1 VLIIILRQEYQ
12 IHQPGMHY
20 QEYQHVRC
28 PMPGVVEL
36 LLLDRSRNR
45 SEDRITLQDLESWD
59 FIDTHHPD
67 VLFCKLTRIPIALKD
82 LLRSLL
88 EPSIQARCLRIA
100 GAIGLQIDIAQ
111 DISHSAWADAS
122 HNSIC
127 HGLAGQVVTR
137 PMCDVQSFG
146 HEFQTSKFNDLYPLQ
161 RRDLHATSRVALS
174 LISEQS
180 DEPKLL
186 IPLTGSP
193 DRGVVALE
201 LGSDVFSPLACSNSQ
216 NNSGTPDLIPGQ
228 CIAVCDSFQ
237 FGDVWRENSEHIWL
251 VSTNTGSSHAEIRA
265 PYPA

>member
-1 VLIIILRQEYQ
+1 MIILRQEYQ

-20 QEYQHVRC
+20 QEYQHVHC

-36 LLLDRSRNR
+36 LLLDRSRDR
-45 SEDRITLQDLESWD
+45 SADRSTLQDLESWD

-67 VLFCKLTRIPIALKD
+67 AVSCKPSRIPIAPKD
-82 LLRSLL
+82 LLRSLFEL
-88 EPSIQARCLRIA
+88 SIQARCLPIA
-100 GAIGLQIDIAQ
+100 GAMGLQIDIAQ
-111 DISHSAWADAS
+111 DISHGTWADAS
-122 HNSIC
+122 HNSMR
-127 HGLAGQVVTR
+127 HGLVGQVVTR
-137 PMCDVQSFG
+137 PMSDVQSFG
-146 HEFQTSKFNDLYPLQ
+146 HGFQTSKFNDLQ

-180 DEPKLL
+180 DEPKLP

-216 NNSGTPDLIPGQ
+216 NNSGTPNLIPGQ

-237 FGDVWRENSEHIWL
+237 FGDVRRDDS
-251 VSTNTGSSHAEIRA
+251 
-265 PYPA
+265 